1 MGRLLTL
8 LLLVAVAVW
17 LVRRALRGNARRSA
31 PQGKPRDAS
40 SASSAEDLV
49 RCAHCGLLLPRAEA
63 RGAAGEIY
71 CGEEHARLGPGP
83 RGRGR

>member
-8 LLLVAVAVW
+8 ILLVVVAVW
-17 LVRRALRGNARRSA
+17 LVRRALRDHARRSA
-31 PQGKPRDAS
+31 SQGEPRDAS
-40 SASSAEDLV
+40 SAPSSQDLV

-71 CGEEHARLGPGP
+71 CGEEHARLGPTS

>member
-8 LLLVAVAVW
+8 LLLVIVAVW
-17 LVRRALRGNARRSA
+17 LVRRALRASAR
-31 PQGKPRDAS
+31 RDAS
-40 SASSAEDLV
+40 SAHSSVPSTGDLV

-63 RGAAGEIY
+63 RGSAGEIY
-71 CGEEHARLGPGP
+71 CGEEHARLGPTA